1 MSDDILASKTI
12 KDGALWWDGIRL
24 QFCPVIPWGKTLY
37 ITFEAMADKPCALS
51 VDINNSGPNGQ
62 NWNNNDNDD
71 TSKREGIKNLNLT
84 AGKWT
89 SCKFSYSNT
98 DIKNSNHVD
107 LVDDSTI
114 GLSPESHQG
123 QDVVL
128 SIRHMMVSYSGFEE
142 WPPKESTRSDAGGD
156 AMNSNLLY
164 GISPK
169 LLNGAT
175 KDGDVYIIPKKTD
188 DKDHIDNLIY
198 DLSIP
203 KLGSNRAFH
212 IGFSRKA
219 VSTSTDGV
227 EIVIRYKDDAGN
239 INYAAVNCDNTS
251 AFWKYFSSSITIPSG
266 MKPDALFIGARLKT
280 NGMRI
285 TNVTLSYDSPIA
297 LAVAEITAAD
307 VKDGKGIKSTAVTYQ
322 AAPTQTVAP
331 TGTWSGSVPSLSES
345 NPYLW
350 TRTVITYTDNTTST
364 SYSVSS
370 AITDPRINST
380 IIKHEQEYYLSTSD
394 TSLAGGSWSTTFP
407 ARKDGT
413 FYWVRYKD
421 THANNA
427 VTYDPSANGKLLTEV
442 NEVWN
447 SVVSNKTAINSSN
460 AQINMIA
467 TSVTSVKTD
476 LGKKAN
482 SDDVKS
488 SMDGISSTIADINK
502 QVAELKVKANSIEA
516 SVTDVNNLAQ
526 TTQKATAALTTSGLS
541 VDTNQTTKSVVDGT
555 GLTITSKADNSVVAK
570 FTTGESEIQNLKI
583 DGYMKLGAHI
593 VQKMQD
599 AEWDGTIV
607 NGTGWM
613 WNGG

>member
-1 MSDDILASKTI
+1 MS
-12 KDGALWWDGIRL
+12 
-24 QFCPVIPWGKTLY
+24 
-37 ITFEAMADKPCALS
+37 
-51 VDINNSGPNGQ
+51 
-62 NWNNNDNDD
+62 
-71 TSKREGIKNLNLT
+71 
-84 AGKWT
+84 
-89 SCKFSYSNT
+89 
-98 DIKNSNHVD
+98 
-107 LVDDSTI
+107 
-114 GLSPESHQG
+114 
-123 QDVVL
+123 
-128 SIRHMMVSYSGFEE
+128 
-142 WPPKESTRSDAGGD
+142 
-156 AMNSNLLY
+156 SNLLN
-164 GISPK
+164 GITPNLVS
-169 LLNGAT
+169 GAT
-175 KDGDVYIIPKKTD
+175 KDGNDYIIPKYSSGSD
-188 DKDHIDNLIY
+188 SHADCVVY
-198 DLSIP
+198 DFPL
-203 KLGSNRAFH
+203 LRLTSNRKLHVGFGHKAISASD
-212 IGFSRKA
+212 IGVWSIISYR
-219 VSTSTDGV
+219 
-227 EIVIRYKDDAGN
+227 DDSGH
-239 INYAAVNCDNTS
+239 INYARTSTGNTNT
-251 AFWKYFSSSITIPSG
+251 AWNWFSGDIVIPAGMTPFALSIATVDGSS
-266 MKPDALFIGARLKT
+266 
-280 NGMRI
+280 GMRI

-297 LAVAEITAAD
+297 LAVSEITAAD

-322 AAPTQTVAP
+322 AAPTQTVTP
-331 TGTWSGSVPSLSES
+331 TGTWSGSVPLLSES

-447 SVVSNKTAINSSN
+447 SVVSNQTAINSSN

-467 TSVTSVKTD
+467 TSVTSVETD

-541 VDTNQTTKSVVDGT
+541 VDTGQTTKSVVDGT

-593 VQKMQD
+593 VQKMQG